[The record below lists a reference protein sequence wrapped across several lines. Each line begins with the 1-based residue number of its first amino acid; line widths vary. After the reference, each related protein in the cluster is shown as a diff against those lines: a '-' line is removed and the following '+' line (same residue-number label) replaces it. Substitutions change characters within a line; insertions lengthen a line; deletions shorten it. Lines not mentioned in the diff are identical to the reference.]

1 MTTLIIKHRVLES
14 DKENL
19 RQHLEARGGKI
30 KRFEFVQWI
39 RNWLRDPAGCFWGR
53 KVVIPKVGD
62 ICIARVDTCVEKD
75 GCFVANGRIADTRCV
90 VRGKALFGGTVKVR
104 VASVKGK
111 EVQCEVAEDKAV
123 ISRQLDIRYKI
134 YYYAGGVTGVL
145 EKERLRA

>member
-1 MTTLIIKHRVLES
+1 MTTLIIKHHVLES

-19 RQHLEARGGKI
+19 RQHLEERGGKI

-90 VRGKALFGGTVKVR
+90 VRGKVLFGETVKVR
-104 VASVKGK
+104 VASVKDK

-123 ISRQLDIRYKI
+123 ISR
-134 YYYAGGVTGVL
+134 
-145 EKERLRA
+145 